1 MNGFRN
7 VTLAAFAGWCS
18 ALVIL
23 SAQGAPGG
31 APPAAATGGDQQAR
45 GKAIYVDKCS
55 ECHQETLKGTNDSPP
70 LTGDM
75 FWSNWETYTANNL
88 LEQVRTTMPEDNPGS
103 LERQAYVDVV
113 AYILRFN
120 EVPLTG
126 DLPSDADSLKK
137 IIVKKKD
144 AQ

>member
-1 MNGFRN
+1 MNGFRI
-7 VTLAAFAGWCS
+7 VALAAFVGWCS
-18 ALVIL
+18 ALIVL

-31 APPAAATGGDQQAR
+31 AAPAGDQQAR

-75 FWSNWETYTANNL
+75 FWMNWETYTANNL
-88 LEQVRTTMPEDNPGS
+88 VEQVRTTMPDDNPGS
-103 LERQAYVDVV
+103 LERQQYVDVV

-120 EVPLTG
+120 EVPVTG

-137 IIVKKKD
+137 VVIKKKD
-144 AQ
+144 AN

>member
-7 VTLAAFAGWCS
+7 VTLAAFASWCS